1 MPPTFYM
8 NNFKPWARSYRK
20 PSPPKK
26 PPNPCTAR
34 IPKSPCPKSYHASL
48 PSTLPLTKH
57 HLPARPPAKVC
68 MHISANTRLSTP
80 SSSQSQT
87 LEISVP
93 EQNTC
98 LETPEHRMVSPH
110 DSAPHFP
117 DLDSIPCCDIQDNT
131 DIPIEPP
138 TFWGDSADNGPSS
151 PSISSSDDS
160 LEEFFRLPHAQ
171 EDIPINPEILANYWP
186 WEDGNLQQ
194 SVPQADSFINSETT
208 CSYPDPPPVLH
219 RPPNYYRGSCENVG
233 GQNGNIQTS
242 DHSCIHDHQQL
253 RPSQSNTDLDASY
266 PDGVCGA
273 HHIGGQLI
281 SSKRKTQ
288 QSDGR
293 VHKWLRVP
301 SISPSRGGSTAL
313 RSHFISAPLD
323 DCLQFLSWLFKG
335 ALSHCMSSS
344 TPTACEKR
352 EVLETSCSS
361 TPHETEQNRRDRR
374 KARGGLRKNMPWSTE
389 EASLLLKLRKGE
401 NQSWSEVARFAGT
414 HRKHVFFSRQS
425 ISRGLPAPSNHHG
438 GHGASW
444 G

>member
-1 MPPTFYM
+1 MPPTFHV
-8 NNFKPWARSYRK
+8 NNFKPWAHSYKK
-20 PSPPKK
+20 PFPPNK

-34 IPKSPCPKSYHASL
+34 TPKFPHPKSYHASL
-48 PSTLPLTKH
+48 PSTLPLPKH

-68 MHISANTRLSTP
+68 MHVSGNTRPSTP
-80 SSSQSQT
+80 SSSQSQP

-117 DLDSIPCCDIQDNT
+117 DPNPIPRCDIQDDT
-131 DIPIEPP
+131 DIPIELP
-138 TFWGDSADNGPSS
+138 TFRRDSVDNVLSS

-171 EDIPINPEILANYWP
+171 DDIPIDPEILANHWP

-194 SVPQADSFINSETT
+194 SVPHADSFINSETT

-219 RPPNYYRGSCENVG
+219 RPPNHHRGSWENAG
-233 GQNGNIQTS
+233 GQNGDAQTS
-242 DHSCIHDHQQL
+242 DHSRIHDHQQL
-253 RPSQSNTDLDASY
+253 HPFQSNTDLDASY
-266 PDGVCGA
+266 PNGACGA
-273 HHIGGQLI
+273 QHIGGQLI

-288 QSDGR
+288 QSDRR
-293 VHKWLRVP
+293 VHKRLRVP
-301 SISPSRGGSTAL
+301 SISPPRGGPTTL

-323 DCLQFLSWLFKG
+323 DRLQFLSWLFEG

-344 TPTACEKR
+344 TPTANEER
-352 EVLETSCSS
+352 EVLATSCSR

-374 KARGGLRKNMPWSTE
+374 KARGGLRTNMPWSTE

-401 NQSWSEVARFAGT
+401 NRSWSEVARLFSERYPGRTLGAMQVHWSTTLNKNAG
-414 HRKHVFFSRQS
+414 
-425 ISRGLPAPSNHHG
+425 
-438 GHGASW
+438 
-444 G
+444 